1 MKYFA
6 ALIFDNSATA
16 QNHGV
21 WAVEKAHSRE
31 YVFSTEVAKHFLM

>member
-6 ALIFDNSATA
+6 ASFFDNSVTA

-31 YVFSTEVAKHFLM
+31 YAFYTEVAG